1 MFNSIRESLE
11 KGYVLVAEDSFVQA
25 KKLKRFFENKNIRC
39 VTCKNGEEAYE
50 AAVKEKPELIVSDIV
65 MPVMDGYEFCRKVKS
80 NKDLAE
86 LPFIILTSLNDPMDI
101 IKGLQ
106 AGADNFITK
115 PYDDDY
121 LMSRVNYLVAN
132 RHIRQMGSGDM
143 SIEIMFQDQRFEINS
158 DKKQILDLLLSVY
171 EAAVNRNE
179 QLIDA
184 QRRLEELNNNLHD
197 VNQELDSFTRTVS
210 HDLRS
215 PINGI
220 LSFASLLEEMFEE
233 DELDTEEAK
242 EFVANIIIS
251 GKKMTQLID
260 DLLSYSRSAS
270 TEINLEEVDLS
281 SLASEILEDLT
292 EVNYTADYDIKI
304 EPGIKLHADKRL
316 ISIALEN
323 LLNNALKYS
332 QKTETPVV
340 EVGTR
345 EENGEQVV
353 FVRDNGAGFDME
365 NADSLFRPFIRLHTE
380 KEFQGTGVGL
390 STVKRIIERHG
401 GTIWVESA
409 PGEGA
414 AFYFTV

>member
-1 MFNSIRESLE
+1 MFNSITESLE

-25 KKLKRFFENKNIRC
+25 KKLKRFFESKNIRC
-39 VTCKNGEEAYE
+39 LTCKNGKEAYE
-50 AAVKEKPELIVSDIV
+50 AATKEKPELIVSDIV
-65 MPVMDGYEFCRKVKS
+65 MPVMDGYEFCMKVKA
-80 NKDLAE
+80 NKSLSE
-86 LPFIILTSLNDPMDI
+86 IPFIILTSLNDPMDI

-121 LMSRVNYLVAN
+121 LMSRINYLVAN
-132 RHIRQMGSGDM
+132 KNMRKMGSGDM
-143 SIEIMFQDQRFEINS
+143 SIEIMFQDQRFQINS

-184 QRRLEELNNNLHD
+184 QRRLEELNNDLRD

-233 DELDTEEAK
+233 DDLDVEEAK
-242 EFVANIIIS
+242 EFVANVIVS

-260 DLLSYSRSAS
+260 DLLAYSRSAS
-270 TEINLEEVDLS
+270 TEINVEEVDLS
-281 SLASEILEDLT
+281 ALANEIIEDLT
-292 EVNYTADYDIKI
+292 EVNYPASYDIKI
-304 EPGIKLHADKRL
+304 KPGIKLNADKSL

-323 LLNNALKYS
+323 LINNALKYS
-332 QKTETPVV
+332 QKKEQPEI
-340 EVGTR
+340 EVGTQ
-345 EENGEQVV
+345 EENGEQVI
-353 FVRDNGAGFDME
+353 FIKDNGAGFDME
-365 NADSLFRPFIRLHTE
+365 DADSLFRPFIRLHSETE
-380 KEFQGTGVGL
+380 FKGTGVGL

-401 GTIWVESA
+401 GSIWVESA
-409 PGEGA
+409 PGKGA
-414 AFYFTV
+414 AFYFSI